1 MPQDPT
7 TPPATEAPEA
17 LEAGA
22 EAVAEAGADAAAA
35 GADAAAAGADAA
47 AAGAEAAA
55 AGASAA
61 AETVA
66 STDAV
71 AATTAAIDST
81 TAAVGTLSEDPVGT
95 ISVWLEPVTAGA
107 VDIGLKL
114 LGAIVLWFVGRLAI
128 RLIKK
133 AVEHSLTKRKIDAT
147 IIRYSDSA
155 LSILLNVLLALA
167 ILSVFGIETTTFA
180 GLLAAAGV
188 AIGMAWSGL
197 LSNFAAGIFLILLRP
212 FKVDDFIEAGGVIG
226 TVKEIGLFVTAID
239 TMDNVRVFV
248 GNNAVFSGNI
258 KNFHT
263 NDFRRVDLVAQL
275 PHGVDPREA
284 IEKLKVE
291 LDAIPNTVN
300 KADVEILEFTLA
312 GPVLAVRPYVHND
325 HYWQVYF
332 DTNKAIRDVFTAAGY
347 PVPQNHLH
355 IQQAS

>member
-7 TPPATEAPEA
+7 TPAAEATEAVTT
-17 LEAGA
+17 GA
-22 EAVAEAGADAAAA
+22 EAAAEAGADAAAA

-47 AAGAEAAA
+47 AAGADAAA
-55 AGASAA
+55 AA
-61 AETVA
+61 AEVTLSNVEA
-66 STDAV
+66 I
-71 AATTAAIDST
+71 AATTEAVDT
-81 TAAVGTLSEDPVGT
+81 TAAAVESLSADPVGTLS
-95 ISVWLEPVTAGA
+95 VWMAPLTESAL
-107 VDIGLKL
+107 DIGLKI
-114 LGAIVLWFVGRLAI
+114 LGAIVLWFVGRLVI

-133 AVEHSLTKRKIDAT
+133 GVEHSLTKRKIDST

-155 LSILLNVLLALA
+155 LNILLNLLLALA
-167 ILSVFGIETTTFA
+167 MLSVFGIETTTFA

-212 FKVDDFIEAGGVIG
+212 FKVDDFIEAGGVMG

-263 NDFRRVDLVAQL
+263 NEFRRVDLVAQL
-275 PHGVDPREA
+275 PHGVDPRQA
-284 IEKLKVE
+284 IEKLKVA

-300 KADVEILEFTLA
+300 KSDVEILEFTLA

-332 DTNKAIRDVFTAAGY
+332 DTNAAIRDVFTAAGY